1 MRALVA
7 FVVIASVFAAV
18 GAAEDADQQ
27 VRAMVKECRELL
39 AADRLDEAVEKVKA
53 ALEVEG
59 AGLRTQGTIYN
70 VYSDVMRKRGD
81 TVAAD
86 KSLLKAYDLLLKA
99 KEEKVAKSVAVRL
112 AATPD
117 GKALLENYR
126 TRKREKAELVRKDEA
141 AARAA
146 KRAEEAEQRKASFA
160 AKRSGG
166 SSSVAANGWNP
177 WKKGV
182 TPRKF
187 DSKAKRDEALP
198 WTPDDAAKLT
208 GVPAGRGWN
217 YIDQTYQK
225 LAEKF
230 GKQRAL
236 NWYEYVLSKP
246 TKFDIPRDQ
255 MPTAWNYY
263 GFRAF
268 NALDHARVL
277 QTLSGLKSCGGEPGG
292 YFSYRAMPSVKLFE
306 DIKTFPR
313 DTATIKIPTENPW
326 VKGTRK
332 VYAKSFGWN
341 AADATACIRKALDAP
356 GDIVVLEKME
366 GPWRIGETIEVPGD
380 KTIIFEKGVK
390 VIGTEAAQRANSKAC
405 MFVIRKVDNVA
416 LIGKG
421 EVQIGWYP
429 DGETRDRYVHEEG
442 GTGIYIDGG
451 QHVLIRDL
459 DVSECGCDGITL
471 GGCHRMT
478 ADIWIENVKLDHNAR
493 QGMSL
498 CNGADVYI
506 HKVEFTNTRGAQP
519 MAGIDFEP
527 SIQEV
532 QATSNVYIWDCKFA
546 ENRGNNIVFSESST
560 YPVTVLFKNCF
571 VGEHHYGAIS
581 IGALC
586 GLYQGNGTDAPSDII
601 FDGCR
606 IEGASWCPPVSIT
619 GANLFHVTFR
629 NCDVVE
635 VKGKPVGRSPFQL
648 LMNREYYNPKSG
660 DRTWYQKE
668 GSIAFDGTKVS
679 GWKGA
684 DPLEFVDQTGHYSV
698 ERIFGKVTMNGKP
711 CDMARYRY
719 AAPDFQFE
727 EAPLNL
733 EATDLKANEQAASA
747 KPGDVKFHW
756 RAAWWVGDLAYELFS
771 PDGRGGFS
779 SQVFKEGGEHLAGKP
794 GCAFRTKC
802 SDGLIR
808 VDAPTTLYFEVPA
821 GKGEAVLKIVGV
833 HHAEVL
839 KGREKVLETVTSQ
852 TLRNGY
858 AYIRLKQGQKPQI
871 YGIRATSGTT
881 VFKLFAPCSGIVAAD
896 PNSVPTV
903 IQKGKEK

>member
-1 MRALVA
+1 MRTLVA
-7 FVVIASVFAAV
+7 LMLVAAAFAAV
-18 GAAEDADQQ
+18 SAEDADQQ

-39 AADRLDEAVEKVKA
+39 AADKLDEAVEKVKA
-53 ALEVEG
+53 AIEVEG
-59 AGLRTQGTIYN
+59 TGLRTQGTIYN

-99 KEEKVAKSVAVRL
+99 KEEKAAKGVAARL

-117 GKALLENYR
+117 GKALLEGYR
-126 TRKREKAELVRKDEA
+126 AKKREKAEQARKEEA
-141 AARAA
+141 EARAA
-146 KRAEEAEQRKASFA
+146 KRTEAAARVAPPYQKTAKAPGMTLNS
-160 AKRSGG
+160 
-166 SSSVAANGWNP
+166 WNP

-187 DSKAKRDEALP
+187 DSKAKRDEELP
-198 WTPDDAAKLT
+198 WTPDDAAKVT

-217 YIDQTYQK
+217 YVDKVYQE
-225 LAEKF
+225 LAKKF
-230 GKQRAL
+230 GKRRAL
-236 NWYEYVLSKP
+236 DWYEYVLEKP
-246 TKFDIPRDQ
+246 TKFEIPREQ

-277 QTLSGLKSCGGEPGG
+277 QTLSGLKSCGGHPDS
-292 YFSYRAMPSVKLFE
+292 YFSYRAMPSVRLFE
-306 DIKTFPR
+306 DIKTFPK
-313 DTATIKIPTENPW
+313 DVSTIKIPTENPW

-380 KTIIFEKGVK
+380 KTIVFEKGVK
-390 VIGTEAAQRANSKAC
+390 VIGTEAAQQANSSAC

-459 DVSECGCDGITL
+459 DVCECGCDGITL

-506 HKVEFTNTRGAQP
+506 HNVQFTNTRGAQP
-519 MAGIDFEP
+519 MAGLDFEP

-532 QATSNVYIWDCKFA
+532 QATSNVHIWDCRFDG
-546 ENRGNNIVFSESST
+546 NRGNNIVFSESST

-571 VGEHHYGAIS
+571 VGEHDYGAIS
-581 IGALC
+581 IAALC

-601 FDGCR
+601 FEDCT
-606 IEGASWCPPVSIT
+606 IEGCSWCPPVSIA

-629 NCDVVE
+629 GGQVNQ
-635 VKGKPVGRSPFQL
+635 VKGSKTTATPFEF
-648 LMNREYYNPKSG
+648 LMNREYYDPQGG

-668 GSIAFDGTKVS
+668 GSIAFDGVKVN
-679 GWKGA
+679 GWSGA
-684 DPLEFVDQTGHYSV
+684 DPIRFTDKTGHYSV
-698 ERIFGKVTMNGKP
+698 NRIFGKVTMNGRSV
-711 CDMARYRY
+711 DMTKFRY

-727 EAPLNL
+727 EVPWRVDPACLTPNP
-733 EATDLKANEQAASA
+733 NAASA
-747 KPGDVKFHW
+747 KAAPVKFHW
-756 RAAWWVGDLAYELFS
+756 RAGWWVGDLQYELFS
-771 PDGRGGFS
+771 PNGSGGFNS
-779 SQVFKEGGEHLAGKP
+779 AVFKEKEGPVGQVGRP

-802 SDGLIR
+802 TDGLFRIE
-808 VDAPTTLYFEVPA
+808 APTTLYFEVPA
-821 GKGEAVLKIVGV
+821 GKGEAVLKIVEM

-839 KGREKVLETVTSQ
+839 KGRDKSIEQLNSSNFKD
-852 TLRNGY
+852 GF
-858 AYIRLKQGQKPQI
+858 AYVKLKQGQKPQI
-871 YGIRATSGTT
+871 YGVRATIGTCA
-881 VFKLFAPCSGIVAAD
+881 FKLFAPCSGIVAAD
-896 PNSVPTV
+896 PNSVPSYTPPTESS
-903 IQKGKEK
+903 K